1 MKKNILSKETQKL
14 ILYCLDSKDFEKA
27 PKLLKLSNKKFQRLM
42 IDNKE
47 LLDDLDVSQFSQSQA
62 LLILNY
68 LHLYIS
74 LHSKNLQT
82 NRKLKTLRKIFN
94 INEQYLSSIFAA
106 LKRLNPNQV
115 LNNRTPLESI
125 INPTDE
131 TAMWAIN
138 VVYSFIKAGKYVDKK
153 LIPGLSYKEY
163 QHSFDK
169 KALEA
174 LQKTPGLE
182 AVVRKFNQYGLE
194 KILKVNYTGS
204 YIKVDK
210 DNFPEVHRAL
220 LHVCEVLDQPQIPD
234 LYIMTDF
241 INGFT
246 IGVEK
251 PMIVI
256 SSGSVGLLSYDE
268 LLFLLAHEVGH
279 IKSQHVLYYQMAQV
293 VPMMGDLLS
302 SVTLGLGGL
311 FSTGIQVALLNWQ
324 RKAEF
329 TADRAG
335 LLACQN
341 VEAATTV
348 MMKLAGAPP
357 RFYGSLKAEDFKRQ
371 AKEFEGFDEDNL
383 DKVAKTLSVMLSTHP
398 WTVMRGSE
406 LYKWVEAGHYDNI
419 LNRKLG

>member
-1 MKKNILSKETQKL
+1 MKKNILSNETKKL
-14 ILYCLDSKDFEKA
+14 VLFCLDSKDFNEA
-27 PKLLKLSNKKFQRLM
+27 PKLLDLSEKKFKKLI
-42 IDNKE
+42 IDHKK
-47 LLDDLDVSQFSQSQA
+47 LLDGFDASKFSQSQA

-68 LHLYIS
+68 LHLYLS
-74 LHSKNLQT
+74 LHSKNLQS

-94 INEQYLSSIFAA
+94 INDLYLSSIYSA
-106 LKRLNPNQV
+106 LKRLNPKRV
-115 LNNRTPLESI
+115 LSNRSPLESI
-125 INPTDE
+125 VNPTDE
-131 TAMWAIN
+131 TTMWATN
-138 VVYSFIKAGKYVDKK
+138 VVYSFIKAGKFVDKK
-153 LIPGLSYKEY
+153 VIPGLSYEEY

-174 LQKTPGLE
+174 LQRTPGLE
-182 AVVRKFNQYGLE
+182 TVVRKFNQYGLE

>member
-1 MKKNILSKETQKL
+1 MKKNVLPQEIQKL
-14 ILYCLDSKDFEKA
+14 ILFCLEVKDFEEA
-27 PKLLKLSNKKFQRLM
+27 PELLNLTEKKFQKLILANDRNRL
-42 IDNKE
+42 DGF
-47 LLDDLDVSQFSQSQA
+47 DSSQFSQSQT

-68 LHLYIS
+68 LHLYVS
-74 LHSKNLQT
+74 LHSRNLQS
-82 NRKLKTLRKIFN
+82 NRKLKALRKLFN
-94 INEQYLSSIFAA
+94 INDQYLSSIFSD
-106 LKRLNPNQV
+106 LTRLNPKKI
-115 LNNRTPLESI
+115 LNNRSPLASI
-125 INPTDE
+125 IDPSDE
-131 TAMWAIN
+131 TTMWATN
-138 VVYSFIKAGKYVDKK
+138 AVYSFLKAGKYINKK
-153 LIPGLSYKEY
+153 LIPGLSYEEY
-163 QHSFDK
+163 QHSFDR

-174 LQKTPGLE
+174 LKKTPGLE
-182 AVVRKFNQYGLE
+182 IVVRKFNQYGLE

-204 YIKVDK
+204 YIKVNK

-220 LHVCEVLDQPQIPD
+220 EHVCDVLDHKSIPD

-241 INGFT
+241 INAFT

-279 IKSQHVLYYQMAQV
+279 IKSEHVLYYQMAQI
-293 VPMMGDLLS
+293 VPIMGDLLS
-302 SVTLGLGGL
+302 SVTLGIGGL
-311 FSTGIQVALLNWQ
+311 FSTAIQIALLNWQ

-357 RFYGSLKAEDFKRQ
+357 RFYGTLKAEDFKKQ
-371 AKEFEGFDEDNL
+371 AQEFEGFDEDNL
-383 DKVAKTLSVMLSTHP
+383 DKVAKTLSVMLADHP
-398 WTVMRGSE
+398 WTVMRGHE
-406 LYKWVEAGHYDNI
+406 MYKWIDSGDYDNI
-419 LNRKLG
+419 LNRKF

>member
-1 MKKNILSKETQKL
+1 MKKNILSKETKKL
-14 ILYCLDSKDFEKA
+14 ILYCLDSKDYEIA
-27 PKLLKLSNKKFQRLM
+27 PKILKLSEKQFQQLM
-42 IDNKE
+42 IDSNE
-47 LLDDLDVSQFSQSQA
+47 LLDDLDASQFSQSQA

-68 LHLYIS
+68 LHLYLS

-82 NRKLKTLRKIFN
+82 NQKLRTLRKFFN
-94 INEQYLSSIFAA
+94 INEQYLSSIFVA
-106 LKRLNPNQV
+106 LRQLSPNQV
-115 LNNRTPLESI
+115 LSNRTPLESI
-125 INPTDE
+125 VNPTDE
-131 TAMWAIN
+131 TTMWATN
-138 VVYSFIKAGKYVDKK
+138 VVYRFLKAGKFIDKK
-153 LIPGLSYKEY
+153 LIPGLTYEEY

-169 KALEA
+169 KALET
-174 LQKTPGLE
+174 LKKTPGLE
-182 AVVRKFNQYGLE
+182 GVVRKFNQYGLE
-194 KILKVNYTGS
+194 QILKVQITGS
-204 YIKVDK
+204 HIKVDK

-220 LHVCEVLDQPQIPD
+220 LHVCEVLDHPQIPD
-234 LYIMTDF
+234 LYIKTDF
-241 INGFT
+241 ISGFT

-251 PMIVI
+251 PIIVI

-293 VPMMGDLLS
+293 VPLMGELLS

-383 DKVAKTLSVMLSTHP
+383 DKVAKNLSVMFSTHP

-419 LNRKLG
+419 LNRKLN

>member
-1 MKKNILSKETQKL
+1 MKKNILSNETKKL
-14 ILYCLDSKDFEKA
+14 VLFCLDSKDFNEA
-27 PKLLKLSNKKFQRLM
+27 PKLLDLSEKKFKKLI
-42 IDNKE
+42 IDHKK
-47 LLDDLDVSQFSQSQA
+47 LLDGFDASKFSQSQA

-68 LHLYIS
+68 LHLYLS
-74 LHSKNLQT
+74 LHSKNLQS

-94 INEQYLSSIFAA
+94 INDLYLSSIYSA
-106 LKRLNPNQV
+106 LKRLNPNRV
-115 LNNRTPLESI
+115 LSNRSPLESI
-125 INPTDE
+125 VNPTDE
-131 TAMWAIN
+131 TTMWATN
-138 VVYSFIKAGKYVDKK
+138 VVYSFIKAGKFVDKK
-153 LIPGLSYKEY
+153 VIPGLSYEEY

-174 LQKTPGLE
+174 LQRTPGLE
-182 AVVRKFNQYGLE
+182 TVVRKFNQYGLE

>member
-1 MKKNILSKETQKL
+1 MNKNILSEETQKL
-14 ILYCLDSKDFEKA
+14 ILFCLDSKDFTEA
-27 PKLLKLSNKKFQRLM
+27 PKLLKLSDKKFQKLL
-42 IDNKE
+42 IGNKK
-47 LLDDLDVSQFSQSQA
+47 LLDDFDVSQFSQSQA

-68 LHLYIS
+68 LHLYLS

-94 INEQYLSSIFAA
+94 INDQYLSSIFSA
-106 LKRLNPNQV
+106 LKRLNPNRV
-115 LNNRTPLESI
+115 LSNRSPLESI

-131 TAMWAIN
+131 TTMWATN
-138 VVYSFIKAGKYVDKK
+138 VVYSFIKSGKYIDKK
-153 LIPGLSYKEY
+153 LIPGLSYEEY
-163 QHSFDK
+163 QHSYDK

-174 LQKTPGLE
+174 LKKTPGLE
-182 AVVRKFNQYGLE
+182 TVVRKFNQYGLE
-194 KILKVNYTGS
+194 KILKVQFTGS

-220 LHVCEVLDQPQIPD
+220 LHVCEVLDHPQIPD

-241 INGFT
+241 ISGRT

-251 PMIVI
+251 PMIII

-293 VPMMGDLLS
+293 VPLMGELLS
-302 SVTLGLGGL
+302 SVTLGIGGL

-335 LLACQN
+335 LLGCQN
-341 VEAATTV
+341 VDAATTV

-383 DKVAKTLSVMLSTHP
+383 DKIAKTLSVMLSTHP

-406 LYKWVEAGHYDNI
+406 LYKWVESGHYDNI
-419 LNRKLG
+419 LDRNKS